1 MDDATKAAGGRLLV
15 SVLTIITTVL
25 ASTFGVDYRISERA
39 ETVHAEVTSV
49 ASQHDEIMKA
59 LEELLDKK
67 LETTSQNSATNVKLN
82 QSILKSTSTNQD
94 LNIEILHRLEALEKQ
109 MSSK

>member
-25 ASTFGVDYRISERA
+25 ASTFGVDYRGAERA
-39 ETVHAEVTSV
+39 EAVHAEVNSV

-94 LNIEILHRLEALEKQ
+94 LNTEILHRLEALEKQ

>member
-15 SVLTIITTVL
+15 SVLTIVTTVL
-25 ASTFGVDYRISERA
+25 ASTFGVDYRSAERA

-94 LNIEILHRLEALEKQ
+94 LNTEILHRLEALEKQ